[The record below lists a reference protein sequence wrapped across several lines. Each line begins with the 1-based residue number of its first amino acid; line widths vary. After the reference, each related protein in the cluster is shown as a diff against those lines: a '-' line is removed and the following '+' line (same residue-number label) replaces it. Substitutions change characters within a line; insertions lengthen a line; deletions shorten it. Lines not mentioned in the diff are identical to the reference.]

1 MLIQKGIFM
10 GSNFWPGKI
19 DPYIDNSWV
28 QSKLWKAY
36 AMYPRLIKTKPKY
49 EKKYVFLGGSY
60 WMMLCQF
67 KPVSTFQLTDTT
79 KV

>member
-36 AMYPRLIKTKPKY
+36 AMYP
-49 EKKYVFLGGSY
+49 
-60 WMMLCQF
+60 
-67 KPVSTFQLTDTT
+67 
-79 KV
+79 